1 MTRGFHK
8 KMLIYRPL
16 AKVFKIQEEHGMYWF
31 YDNATHFSV
40 AFVGCLEYLSK
51 QNKVVEITP

>member
-1 MTRGFHK
+1 
-8 KMLIYRPL
+8 MLIYRPL

-40 AFVGCLEYLSK
+40 AFVDCLEYLSK